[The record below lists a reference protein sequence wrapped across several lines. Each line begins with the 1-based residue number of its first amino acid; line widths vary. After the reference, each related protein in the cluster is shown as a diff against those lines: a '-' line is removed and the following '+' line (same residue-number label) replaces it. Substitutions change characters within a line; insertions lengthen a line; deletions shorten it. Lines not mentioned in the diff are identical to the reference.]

1 MWIFEKL
8 KEGNFHAAC
17 FLLEMSYNCSCD
29 EFLKIFGSNQKLSV
43 VIVCISNGK
52 THIIWC
58 GIWHRTEISNK
69 PISKNTKTKSR
80 SLTALESQI
89 ILPRVQHVCGNQYT
103 LYIHIYIYI
112 IYTMNRIYCMYN
124 TCTICVF
131 SEIQQLYKVVGS
143 DYNIYIYIYIYN
155 IYITYIYNIY
165 I

>member
-1 MWIFEKL
+1 MRWVSK
-8 KEGNFHAAC
+8 N
-17 FLLEMSYNCSCD
+17 
-29 EFLKIFGSNQKLSV
+29 FGSNQKFIKSLTHMSV
-43 VIVCISNGK
+43 AIVCISNGK

-69 PISKNTKTKSR
+69 PRSNNTKTKSR

-89 ILPRVQHVCGNQYT
+89 ILQRVQHVCGNQYT

-143 DYNIYIYIYIYN
+143 DCYIYIYIYI
-155 IYITYIYNIY
+155 IYVYILEHNKCSNMKNCSWK
-165 I
+165 